1 MSTISYRNW
10 SQRQLVGPVL
20 RTLPRSHGL
29 VHGIQDTDETVNVF
43 TSLVRSGRLGD
54 MPQCARV
61 VPSSA
66 RATQTAAAIF
76 ILTAVP
82 EADVAFQCLASHLK
96 NSNFPLRHRP
106 INQPPRLLPW
116 RIQEAPVRTR
126 SNAARFSAAH
136 TPLKKL

>member
-1 MSTISYRNW
+1 MKNVMMSGQGRG
-10 SQRQLVGPVL
+10 RQ
-20 RTLPRSHGL
+20 
-29 VHGIQDTDETVNVF
+29 DWVNVF
-43 TSLVRSGRLGD
+43 TLLVRSGRLGD

-61 VPSSA
+61 VASSA

-76 ILTAVP
+76 ILTALP

-116 RIQEAPVRTR
+116 QIQDAPVGTR
-126 SNAARFSAAH
+126 SNAARFSGVSR
-136 TPLKKL
+136 TIN